1 MQETAISEGNFM
13 KKNRFYLLFILL
25 ITILVFS
32 TVFILS
38 GCCVRVVDSIDL
50 GEKIRGAFNSIYDV
64 ETEEDGAASEF
75 DVEEPEELESD
86 SGIIYSENE
95 DKEGNGNE
103 QEEKYYYSEPL
114 KINFMISYDIKLIGK
129 TEKIEFT
136 TLIPDDYKYRQNV
149 YETVY
154 SMTPDETFVVGSN
167 KYAKFIIKPE
177 DDLSFSILSEMEICD
192 YDLAIASENYNDLE
206 EDNSIGA
213 DNISE
218 YIKEEDFIEKDN
230 HQIQEISKSFTQENK
245 IDQLKEIYDFVLDHL
260 TYTDYIPEDVGAVDT
275 LNSKGG
281 DCSCYSDF
289 LITLCRACDIPAR
302 AVGGYTI
309 EARDL
314 NTGHD
319 WVEVYL
325 DNYGWVPFDPTF
337 DDNNGDSIYS
347 TFENLKNVYVYMSF
361 IRNDS
366 TLKNYH
372 FYAYTYWGDNVE
384 IVKNIEILD
393 VN

>member
-1 MQETAISEGNFM
+1 MAVNKGGFM

-25 ITILVFS
+25 ITILIFS

-38 GCCVRVVDSIDL
+38 GCCVRMADSAEP
-50 GEKIRGAFNSIYDV
+50 GEKIEGAVSDFSDV
-64 ETEEDGAASEF
+64 GAEEDDAASEF
-75 DVEEPEELESD
+75 DVEEPEELEPD
-86 SGIIYSENE
+86 SEIIYSENVDE
-95 DKEGNGNE
+95 EENGNE
-103 QEEKYYYSEPL
+103 QEKKYYCLEPL
-114 KINFMISYDIKLIGK
+114 KINFMISYDIKIIGE

-136 TLIPDDYKYRQNV
+136 TLVPDDYKYRQNV

-154 SMTPDETFVVGSN
+154 SITPDETFVVGSN

-192 YDLAIASENYNDLE
+192 YDLAIASKIYSDLE

-213 DNISE
+213 DNLSD

-230 HQIQEISKSFTQENK
+230 NQIQEISKSFTQENQ
-245 IDQLKEIYDFVLDHL
+245 IDKLKEIYDFVLDHL
-260 TYTDYIPEDVGAVDT
+260 TYTGYIPEDIGAVDT

-281 DCSCYSDF
+281 DCSCYSNLF
-289 LITLCRACDIPAR
+289 IALCRACDIPAR

-309 EARDL
+309 EAWDL
-314 NTGHD
+314 STGHD

-325 DNYGWVPFDPTF
+325 DDYGWVPFDPTF

-361 IRNDS
+361 IRNDDA
-366 TLKNYH
+366 LKNYH
-372 FYAYTYWGDNVE
+372 FFAYTYWGDNGEV
-384 IVKNIEILD
+384 VKNIEILD